1 MVEKS
6 TLFPRTFVGVTSL
19 FEKST
24 LLPRTFFDVI
34 SMVQNS
40 TLFPRTFFD
49 VKFLQPNLSFQK
61 RNYMRWSFSAR
72 ILNGNC
78 KLKFP
83 TYILIKFPI
92 YISYIYIW
100 LQIRK
105 KFLSIVCN
113 FCSIQQK
120 VVSCTYLTRF
130 IKNRKEFINNFCRCA
145 NSSLT
150 EL

>member
-24 LLPRTFFDVI
+24 LLPRTFFDVT

-49 VKFLQPNLSFQK
+49 VKFLQSNLSFQK

-83 TYILIKFPI
+83 TYIVVFCI
-92 YISYIYIW
+92 ISCKDIW

-120 VVSCTYLTRF
+120 VFSCTYLNRF